1 MAYFIL
7 GNIVSTHSPSD
18 TEGLRALIK
27 GQSRKEFC
35 SKSGTDGPAEIMV
48 VICDGKDIVRG
59 LWSAPVDKLQK
70 GHQPATW

>member
-18 TEGLRALIK
+18 TEGLLTLIK
-27 GQSRKEFC
+27 AQSRKEYC

-48 VICDGKDIVRG
+48 SICGGKDVI
-59 LWSAPVDKLQK
+59 
-70 GHQPATW
+70 